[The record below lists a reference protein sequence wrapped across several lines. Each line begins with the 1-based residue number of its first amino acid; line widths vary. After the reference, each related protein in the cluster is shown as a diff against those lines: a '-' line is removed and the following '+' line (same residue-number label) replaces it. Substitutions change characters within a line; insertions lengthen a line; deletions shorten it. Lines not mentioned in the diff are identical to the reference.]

1 MTTYAIMVLAA
12 LAGGIIQPLTG
23 FGSAVILMVAGQY
36 FFDMTVAPS
45 VAASGQRHS
54 PLRRARGAM
63 RIGGGVRAPRPT
75 ARMEGGAGGIRIAT
89 PVTSVTGSQ

>member
-45 VAASGQRHS
+45 VAANGQGHS
-54 PLRRARGAM
+54 PLRDTWGYGARGKDCHT
-63 RIGGGVRAPRPT
+63 GVRA
-75 ARMEGGAGGIRIAT
+75 
-89 PVTSVTGSQ
+89 GSQ

>member
-54 PLRRARGAM
+54 PLRVTCGCGARGTDCHT
-63 RIGGGVRAPRPT
+63 GVRA
-75 ARMEGGAGGIRIAT
+75 
-89 PVTSVTGSQ
+89 GSQ